1 MYFTFVIWNKFT
13 EENRKITE
21 EIVNMNH
28 SVENSYRPVARGYL
42 F

>member
-1 MYFTFVIWNKFT
+1 MSRVQANVDGGQCIK
-13 EENRKITE
+13 KMG
-21 EIVNMNH
+21 VGCG